1 LSIDYVPDLP
11 IARVILGGWVEK
23 QFVGEGAVEQAQDWI
38 ASMPNPEDGRFGLDI
53 SDDYCAE
60 CGATFSREAWESSEN
75 TDQEDWFC
83 PECGAPDEKDA
94 A

>member
-1 LSIDYVPDLP
+1 VSIDYVPDLT

-38 ASMPNPEDGRFGLDI
+38 GSMPNPEDGRFGLDI

-60 CGATFSREAWESSEN
+60 CGKTFWHEAWECDSH
-75 TDQEDWFC
+75 DGPCFC